1 MYSKPLLHIRILHH
15 PVRVYFAI
23 MTGLLY
29 VIMLIAWL
37 LGRNINILCQ
47 IVDLK

>member
-29 VIMLIAWL
+29 VIMLYCTVAWKKYQYFVS
-37 LGRNINILCQ
+37 NC
-47 IVDLK
+47 